1 VRRPSVASGVGGAEP
16 AQVQPTETDR
26 AARAGRAA
34 EPRSRRAA
42 VRPGAHRRAG
52 TRSAAAGSR
61 PAAGTCSGMGTTR
74 RAPTQGPDRSQA
86 GPAVAERPTVRAAD
100 RGRLDRRRVR
110 ARQAS
115 TGEAGAAEAR
125 RSSSQCAARP
135 RRARGLRMGWSP
147 RARVRSGGADLAH
160 GSGAALPG
168 PCRGAEALVSAA
180 DPTTSD
186 RRGVRRELPL
196 VGGIDLVADQRGGLA
211 QAVGLVG
218 GQRVEDEVADG
229 LDVTRR

>member
-1 VRRPSVASGVGGAEP
+1 MRPPSVESGVGGAEP
-16 AQVQPTETDR
+16 AQPTETDR

-34 EPRSRRAA
+34 EPRSRRSAG
-42 VRPGAHRRAG
+42 RSGAHCRPD
-52 TRSAAAGSR
+52 TRWAAAGSR
-61 PAAGTCSGMGTTR
+61 PATG
-74 RAPTQGPDRSQA
+74 GPYPGSPATLR
-86 GPAVAERPTVRAAD
+86 GPALGPARSRAGQAVVEPPTVRAAD
-100 RGRLDRRRVR
+100 RGRTAQRRDRAGR
-110 ARQAS
+110 AS
-115 TGEAGAAEAR
+115 TGEEGAR
-125 RSSSQCAARP
+125 CSSSQCAARP

-147 RARVRSGGADLAH
+147 RPRVRSGGADLAH

-168 PCRGAEALVSAA
+168 PCRGAEVLVSAA
-180 DPTTSD
+180 DPATSD

-196 VGGIDLVADQRGGLA
+196 VGGVDLVADQRGGFA

>member
-1 VRRPSVASGVGGAEP
+1 MRRPSVESGVGGAEP

-26 AARAGRAA
+26 AARAGWAA
-34 EPRSRRAA
+34 ERHSRRAA
-42 VRPGAHRRAG
+42 VRSGAHRRAG
-52 TRSAAAGSR
+52 TRLAAAGSR
-61 PAAGTCSGMGTTR
+61 PAAGTCSGTETTL
-74 RAPTQGPDRSQA
+74 RAPTLGPDRSQA
-86 GPAVAERPTVRAAD
+86 GRAVGERPTVRAAD
-100 RGRLDRRRVR
+100 LGRPAHRRVR

-160 GSGAALPG
+160 GSAAALPG
-168 PCRGAEALVSAA
+168 SCRGAETLVSAA
-180 DPTTSD
+180 DPATSD

-196 VGGIDLVADQRGGLA
+196 VGGVDLVADQRGGLA
-211 QAVGLVG
+211 QAVRLVG
-218 GQRVEDEVADG
+218 RQRVEDEVADG
-229 LDVTRR
+229 LDVAWC